1 MAGSSPDRERYRLLS
16 AWCDGSLV
24 DNELERLEELL
35 STDREFRSFY
45 IDYMDQ
51 HAVLAADALLLRD
64 PLQTDWR
71 PEPIGGREDSAG
83 GAVDAARRWRPGLT
97 FGTPRSW
104 RRWSVAVA
112 ALLLV
117 GLGVRFWPASRPEVG
132 VVDGPPAGGA
142 SSRLAP
148 MEGFAVVIQLDRAE
162 WEPGDGRRP
171 TEGELLSA
179 GRLVLR
185 SGRITLALLSGVML
199 TVEGPADFDLL
210 TIDRV
215 HCRRGRLRTHVPD
228 GAEGFVVSTPRAAV
242 VDLGTEF
249 ALNVARDGKAHVMVF
264 QGKAEA
270 AVFNAAG
277 SPVRSQPIETH
288 HAFDLD
294 PESGQI
300 EEAVARSENFA
311 TPPIFAAPPLALDS
325 TYRNAVLEAG
335 PWAYWRF
342 ETIHDGV
349 VPSEVAGRPPLRATG
364 PVLLTVAGA
373 SNRCLEFG
381 TDETEQS
388 LALDGLWEPPGDP
401 GYAVELWV
409 MPERIGHAA
418 LASLIEPG
426 PPSDDYK
433 HLFLIELT
441 ASDRQSLLPPGSVR
455 FLHRWPPS
463 DSGGDNLF
471 STKYYIPYRW
481 HHLVAQRSGGR
492 MELYLDGVPTEPL
505 STRSALET
513 EPCRFLVGRLK
524 PEPRPDGRVH
534 SRPFVGRID
543 EIALYDRPLSAE
555 EVLRH
560 YELGNLGD
568 RPPNRESTVDAPP

>member
-1 MAGSSPDRERYRLLS
+1 MAGPSPDRDRYRLLS
-16 AWCDGSLV
+16 GWCDGSLG
-24 DNELERLEELL
+24 DIELERLNELL
-35 STDREFRSFY
+35 INDPEFRRLY

-64 PLQTDWR
+64 PLQADWH
-71 PEPIGGREDSAG
+71 PELIVGRDDSPAG
-83 GAVDAARRWRPGLT
+83 AGDVARRWRPGIRL
-97 FGTPRSW
+97 GTPRSR
-104 RRWSVAVA
+104 RRWLVAAA

-117 GLGVRFWPASRPEVG
+117 GLGLRFWPASRPEAGNVA
-132 VVDGPPAGGA
+132 GPPVGGG

-148 MEGFAVVIQLDRAE
+148 MEGFAVVIQLDHAE
-162 WEPGDGRRP
+162 WEPAAGRSP
-171 TEGELLSA
+171 TQGELLAA
-179 GRLVLR
+179 GRFVLR
-185 SGRITLALLSGVML
+185 SGRVTLALLSGVTL

-215 HCRRGRLRTHVPD
+215 HCRRGKLRTHVPD
-228 GAEGFVVSTPRAAV
+228 GAEGFVVSTPGSAV

-249 ALNVARDGKAHVMVF
+249 ALNVASDGKANVMVF
-264 QGKAEA
+264 EGKAEA
-270 AVFNAAG
+270 AVLNAAG
-277 SPVRSQPIETH
+277 SPMRSQPIDTH
-288 HAFDLD
+288 HAFDVD
-294 PESGQI
+294 PQSGQI
-300 EEAVARSENFA
+300 EEAAARPENFA

-342 ETIHDGV
+342 ETIQDEV

-364 PVLLTVAGA
+364 PVRLAVAGD

-381 TDETEQS
+381 TDETELS
-388 LALDGLWEPPGDP
+388 LALDGLWEPPSDP

-409 MPERIGHAA
+409 MPERISHAA

-441 ASDRQSLLPPGSVR
+441 ASDRQSLLPPASVR

-492 MELYLDGVPTEPL
+492 MELYLDGVPTQPL
-505 STRSALET
+505 STRSALAT

-524 PEPRPDGRVH
+524 PEPRPDGKVH

-543 EIALYDRPLSAE
+543 EIALYERPLSAE

-568 RPPNRESTVDAPP
+568 RPPEP

>member
-1 MAGSSPDRERYRLLS
+1 MAGPSANRERYRLLS
-16 AWCDGSLV
+16 AWCDGSLA
-24 DNELERLEELL
+24 DTELERLDELL
-35 STDREFRSFY
+35 TTDPEFRNFY
-45 IDYMDQ
+45 MDYMDQ

-64 PLQTDWR
+64 PLRSDGR
-71 PEPIGGREDSAG
+71 PEPIGGREDSPA
-83 GAVDAARRWRPGLT
+83 GAVDVARSGRPHST
-97 FGTPRSW
+97 FGMPRSW
-104 RRWSVAVA
+104 RLWSA
-112 ALLLV
+112 AAAAILLV
-117 GLGVRFWPASRPEVG
+117 GLSVRFWPASRPEAG
-132 VVDGPPAGGA
+132 VVAGPPAGGA

-148 MEGFAVVIQLDRAE
+148 MEGFAVVIQLDHAE
-162 WEPGDGRRP
+162 WEPGDGRKAS
-171 TEGELLSA
+171 EGELLTA
-179 GRLVLR
+179 GRFVLR
-185 SGRITLALLSGVML
+185 SGRITLALLSGVIL

-210 TIDRV
+210 AIDRV
-215 HCRRGRLRTHVPD
+215 HCRRGKLRTHVPD
-228 GAEGFVVSTPRAAV
+228 GAEGFVVSTPGSAV

-249 ALNVARDGKAHVMVF
+249 ALNVTRDGKAHVMVF
-264 QGKAEA
+264 EGNAEA
-270 AVFNAAG
+270 AVLNAAG
-277 SPVRSQPIETH
+277 SPVRSQPIEKH
-288 HAFDLD
+288 HAFDVD
-294 PESGQI
+294 PQSGQI

-364 PVLLTVAGA
+364 PVRLTTAGA

-381 TDETEQS
+381 TDETELS

-441 ASDRQSLLPPGSVR
+441 ASDRQSLHPPASVR

-481 HHLVAQRSGGR
+481 HHLVAQRSGGG
-492 MELYLDGVPTEPL
+492 MELYMDGVPTQPL
-505 STRSALET
+505 LTRSALET

-524 PEPRPDGRVH
+524 PEPRPGGKVH

-543 EIALYDRPLSAE
+543 EIALYDRPLSGE

-560 YELGNLGD
+560 YELGIVGD
-568 RPPNRESTVDAPP
+568 RPPEP